1 MSETGPIDLMK
12 KVLLLT
18 SRIYIPLSEEEL
30 LKGFAESI
38 IESFPTSRCCI
49 RLIDPESGSL
59 LNSHAVGIMD
69 EEMRE
74 HLFITPDSFEGGEIP
89 RELGKKLSPN
99 IHVHENAKC
108 IFKRSRSCVV
118 VAIAHGSEFYGT
130 IHVETSGKPSFLPR
144 GKLFLFVVG
153 TILASAV
160 ANYRYLGELRYLHDY
175 MSKLI
180 EHANVPIVV
189 LDESCRVKFY
199 NKAME
204 EVTGCDR
211 KDIAGRDFFN
221 LLKDDDRLRFK
232 SVMNNAFKGKATAGF
247 ELHMPRDEGRSSVP
261 MALNVAPVVDRHGK
275 TRDAV
280 VIGQDL
286 TEVRRLQNQMLQT
299 ERLMTI
305 GQLSA
310 GVVHEIN
317 NPLTSVSVYSEYL
330 LKKYEKQG
338 MEKGDLTRIKRIV
351 DAADRILRFTKALM
365 NYSRPMAEEPSLVD
379 LREIATH
386 AIGFCE
392 HIIAGFNV
400 TIHKDF
406 PDDLPPVYGIR
417 AQLEQIFV
425 NLITNACHAMKA
437 EGGELRVR
445 IKDNRDGTVLTELE
459 DSGSGMPDDVASKA
473 FEPFFTTKVEGEGTG
488 LGLSIVKNIVDNH
501 DGQITIRSRPGR
513 GTTVSF
519 WLYTL
524 E

>member
-18 SRIYIPLSEEEL
+18 SKIYIPLSEDDL
-30 LKGFAESI
+30 LKRFAESI
-38 IESFPTSRCCI
+38 IESFPRSRCCI

-59 LNSHAVGIMD
+59 LNSHAVGIID
-69 EEMRE
+69 EGMRE
-74 HLFITPDSFEGGEIP
+74 YLFITPDSFEGGEIP
-89 RELGKKLSPN
+89 RELGKKLSPD

-108 IFKRSRSCVV
+108 IFKRSKSCVV
-118 VAIAHGSEFYGT
+118 IAIAHGSEFYGT
-130 IHVETSGKPSFLPR
+130 MHVEISGDSALTPIE
-144 GKLFLFVVG
+144 KLFLFVVG

-160 ANYRYLGELRYLHDY
+160 ANYRYLMELRYLHDY
-175 MSKLI
+175 MNKLI

-189 LDESCRVKFY
+189 LDESYRVKSC

-204 EVTGCDR
+204 EVTGCGR
-211 KDIAGRDFFN
+211 TDIAGQDFLN
-221 LLKDDDRLRFK
+221 VLKEEDHLRFK

-247 ELHMPRDEGRSSVP
+247 EVHIPRDDGRSSVP
-261 MALNVAPVVDRHGK
+261 MALNVAPVVDVQGK

-317 NPLTSVSVYSEYL
+317 NPLTSISVYSDYL
-330 LKKYEKQG
+330 LKKYEKEG

-351 DAADRILRFTKALM
+351 DAADRILRFTKALI
-365 NYSRPMAEEPSLVD
+365 NYARPMAEEPSLVD
-379 LREIATH
+379 LREVAVH

-392 HIIAGFNV
+392 HIIAGFDV
-400 TIHKDF
+400 TIQKDF
-406 PDDLPPVYGIR
+406 PDDLPPVYGIK

-425 NLITNACHAMKA
+425 NLITNACHSMKGT
-437 EGGELRVR
+437 GGELWVR
-445 IKDNRDGTVLTELE
+445 IKDSKDGTILTELE
-459 DSGSGMPDDVASKA
+459 DSGSGMPDEVASKA
-473 FEPFFTTKVEGEGTG
+473 FEPFFTTKGEGEGTG

-501 DGQITIRSRPGR
+501 DGEITIRSRTDK

-519 WLYTL
+519 KLYTL